1 MIMDYAECMSL
12 RCPGWITVNTAEKT
26 IRVDGKRTRNKLSN
40 GMYMLRVEYFDK
52 TGVETFQ
59 NAIVIFSVKFQNS
72 TPAKDKRININLP
85 WDLWLK
91 QNRDKLPWPVQ
102 DIEK

>member
-1 MIMDYAECMSL
+1 MVIPWDGASPDMQMDYVECMSL

-52 TGVETFQ
+52 TGVETF
-59 NAIVIFSVKFQNS
+59 
-72 TPAKDKRININLP
+72 
-85 WDLWLK
+85 
-91 QNRDKLPWPVQ
+91 
-102 DIEK
+102 